1 MKNKRMKNRILF
13 VSISAIL
20 CIVMSSCYVTYYAYL
35 PLSNKYF
42 YELGFLFVADS
53 VSVKGNVRKTEI
65 IQNKNT
71 NCSIDIEINMRLNNL
86 SSNDIV
92 VDKKSIGL
100 YKILNNDTIPLILDS
115 IFVIVSKHKEQD
127 ITITS
132 NLKLPDNNKS
142 LWGHRLLLTVNVDGL
157 LSEREVFAYKKLK
170 MPYR

>member
-1 MKNKRMKNRILF
+1 MKNRISLF
-13 VSISAIL
+13 LSAIL
-20 CIVMSSCYVTYYAYL
+20 CIVMSSCYVTYYAYM

-65 IQNKNT
+65 TQNKNA
-71 NCSIDIEINMRLNNL
+71 NCSVDIEINMQLNNL

-100 YKILNNDTIPLILDS
+100 YKILDNDTIPLVLDS
-115 IFVIVSKHKEQD
+115 VFVIVSKHKEQN

-132 NLKLPDNNKS
+132 NLKLPDNNES
-142 LWGHRLLLTVNVDGL
+142 LRNHRLLLTMNIDSL
-157 LSEREVFAYKKLK
+157 LSEREVFAYKKIK
-170 MPYR
+170 MSYR

>member
-1 MKNKRMKNRILF
+1 M
-13 VSISAIL
+13 
-20 CIVMSSCYVTYYAYL
+20 

-53 VSVKGNVRKTEI
+53 VSVKGNVRKTKI

-71 NCSIDIEINMRLNNL
+71 NCSIDIEINMQLNNL

-92 VDKKSIGL
+92 IDKKSIGL
-100 YKILNNDTIPLILDS
+100 YRILDNDMLPLELDN
-115 IFVIVSKHKEQD
+115 IFVVVSKHKEQD

-142 LWGHRLLLTVNVDGL
+142 LWDHRLLLTVNIDSL
-157 LSEREVFAYKKLK
+157 LSEREFFAYKKIK